1 MGPKTKFKTDYM
13 ILSGLLVATIFW
25 LIDSVLHIFFFN
37 EFDVVLQLIGPNQYN
52 IAIRLIVLC
61 LFILFGSHAQYTIN
75 ARKKAEQDLI
85 DYKNSLEEAVRQG
98 TCKLQEMNE
107 QMRLEIGERKRM
119 EAAVRESEEKYRLL
133 VENANEAIFI
143 LQDNQLKFTNPKAE
157 EIITRLSL
165 DPKQGDLTRLIHAPE
180 REKVVAW
187 YQRRL
192 KGMELPYSFMFRLEG
207 DRAVSIWV
215 ELNSILIKLNG
226 QPATLNFMRD
236 VTLQKKLEEQFY
248 QSQKMESIGT
258 LAGGIA
264 HDFNN
269 LLMGIQ
275 GNISVMQLEV
285 DTADPLQESIQS
297 IVRCVKSGSQLT
309 NQLLAFARGGK
320 YVVTPS
326 NLNTIVHKTVEIFG
340 RTKKEVDL
348 HPVFAKDIW
357 AVEVDPGQIEQVLMN
372 LYVNA
377 WQAMP
382 EGGDLYIE
390 LENVQLDEHY
400 ARLKPFN
407 VRPGRFVKL
416 SVTDTGLGMSPETQ
430 KRIFEPFFST
440 KEKGMGTGLGLA
452 SAYGIIK
459 NHNGFINCYSE
470 LGQGTTFNVYFPV
483 CETPYS
489 PEEGASGDELVEG
502 VPRGDETILFVDD
515 DEEIISVG
523 RKILASLGYT
533 VLAADGGQAAIDLF
547 LDQKKRIDLVI
558 LDYVMPGMGG
568 REVFDVLKQTKPDVK
583 VLLSSGYSSTDQV
596 AALIEKGCRG
606 FIQKPYDTVKM
617 SRIIRTIL
625 DAEPADAAR
634 QDGTGAP
641 V

>member
-1 MGPKTKFKTDYM
+1 MGSKTKFKTDYM
-13 ILSGLLVATIFW
+13 VLSGLLVATIFW
-25 LIDSVLHIFFFN
+25 LIDSILHIFFFN
-37 EFDVVLQLIGPNQYN
+37 EFDIILQLIGPNQYN
-52 IAIRLIVLC
+52 IAIRMIVLC
-61 LFILFGSHAQYTIN
+61 LFLLFGSHAQYTIN
-75 ARKKAEQDLI
+75 ARKKAEQELV

-107 QMRLEIGERKRM
+107 QMRQEITERKRM
-119 EAAVRESEEKYRLL
+119 ESAVRESEEKYRLL

-143 LQDNQLKFTNPKAE
+143 LQDDQVKFTNPKAD

-165 DPKQGDLTRLIHAPE
+165 DPTKPDLTRLIHAQE
-180 REKVVAW
+180 REKVIEW

-207 DRAVSIWV
+207 PRSVSIWV

-226 QPATLNFMRD
+226 KPATLNFMRD

-275 GNISVMQLEV
+275 GNVSVMNLEV
-285 DTADPLQESIQS
+285 GAADPLQESIDS
-297 IVRCVKSGSQLT
+297 IARCVKSGSQLT

-326 NLNTIVHKTVEIFG
+326 NLNTIVHKTAEIFG
-340 RTKKEVDL
+340 RTKKEIDL

-357 AVEVDPGQIEQVLMN
+357 PVEVDPSQIEQVLMN

-382 EGGDLYIE
+382 EGGDLFIE
-390 LENVQLDEHY
+390 LENARLDEHY
-400 ARLKPFN
+400 ARIKPFN
-407 VRPGRFVKL
+407 IRPGRFVKL
-416 SVTDTGLGMSPETQ
+416 SVTDTGVGMTPETQ

-470 LGQGTTFNVYFPV
+470 LGHGTTFNVYFPV
-483 CETPYS
+483 CEETYP
-489 PEEGASGDELVEG
+489 PEDGGADGELVEG
-502 VPRGDETILFVDD
+502 VPGGDETILFVDD
-515 DEEIISVG
+515 DEEIITVG

-533 VLAADGGQAAIDLF
+533 VLVASGGQAAVDLF
-547 LDQKKRIDLVI
+547 IDQQDRIALVI

-568 REVFDVLKQTKPDVK
+568 REVFEALKQIQPEVK
-583 VLLSSGYSSTDQV
+583 VLLSSGYSSTEQV

-617 SRIIRTIL
+617 SRTIRTIL
-625 DAEPADAAR
+625 DGVPVNPAEEN
-634 QDGTGAP
+634 
-641 V
+641 

>member
-1 MGPKTKFKTDYM
+1 MPHKPKIQKDYM
-13 ILSGLLVATIFW
+13 MLSGVLVATIFW
-25 LIDSVLHIFFFN
+25 LIDSVLTIFFSN
-37 EFDVVLQLIGPNQYN
+37 QFDILLQLIGPNQYN

-75 ARKKAEQDLI
+75 ARRKAEQELRNYRD
-85 DYKNSLEEAVRQG
+85 SLEEAVRQG
-98 TCKLQEMNE
+98 TCKLEDMNE
-107 QMRLEIGERKRM
+107 KLRQEIIERKRM

-143 LQDNQLKFTNPKAE
+143 LQGQRVKFTNPKAE
-157 EIITRLSL
+157 EILTRLSIN
-165 DPKQGDLTRLIHAPE
+165 PEASTLIRYINPQE
-180 REKVVAW
+180 REKVIAW

-192 KGMELPYSFMFRLEG
+192 EGKELPYSFMFRLEG
-207 DRAVSIWV
+207 PNATSIWV
-215 ELNSILIKLNG
+215 ELNSILIKLNSK
-226 QPATLNFMRD
+226 PATLNFLRD

-275 GNISVMQLEV
+275 GNISVMNLEV
-285 DTADPLQESIQS
+285 EPDSSLDESLRS
-297 IVRCVKSGSQLT
+297 IERCVKSGSQLT

-320 YVVTPS
+320 YVVTPC
-326 NLNTIVHKTVEIFG
+326 NLNTIVNKTSEIFG
-340 RTKKEVDL
+340 RTKKELDIRRI
-348 HPVFAKDIW
+348 FAKDIW
-357 AVEVDPGQIEQVLMN
+357 PVEVDPGQIEQVLMN

-382 EGGDLYIE
+382 EGGALYLE
-390 LENVQLDEHY
+390 VENVTLDSRY

-407 VRPGRFVKL
+407 VRAGRYVKI
-416 SVTDTGLGMSPETQ
+416 SVTDTGVGMDRETL

-459 NHNGFINCYSE
+459 NHGGFINCYSE
-470 LGQGTTFNVYFPV
+470 LGKGTTFNVYFPV
-483 CETPYS
+483 SDKDFEA
-489 PEEGASGDELVEG
+489 EEDSGDELLESIPG
-502 VPRGDETILFVDD
+502 GHETILFVDD
-515 DEEIISVG
+515 EEEIVSVG
-523 RKILASLGYT
+523 RKILASLGYE
-533 VLAADGGQAAIDLF
+533 VIVAYDGQQA
-547 LDQKKRIDLVI
+547 LDIFSRQGAQIDLVI

-568 REVFDVLKQTKPDVK
+568 KEVFERMHRLDPEVK

-596 AALIEKGCRG
+596 AQLLDQGCKG
-606 FIQKPYDTVKM
+606 FIQKPYDT
-617 SRIIRTIL
+617 SYI
-625 DAEPADAAR
+625 AR
-634 QDGTGAP
+634 KLRELLES
-641 V
+641 

>member
-1 MGPKTKFKTDYM
+1 
-13 ILSGLLVATIFW
+13 
-25 LIDSVLHIFFFN
+25 
-37 EFDVVLQLIGPNQYN
+37 
-52 IAIRLIVLC
+52 
-61 LFILFGSHAQYTIN
+61 
-75 ARKKAEQDLI
+75 
-85 DYKNSLEEAVRQG
+85 
-98 TCKLQEMNE
+98 
-107 QMRLEIGERKRM
+107 
-119 EAAVRESEEKYRLL
+119 
-133 VENANEAIFI
+133 
-143 LQDNQLKFTNPKAE
+143 
-157 EIITRLSL
+157 
-165 DPKQGDLTRLIHAPE
+165 
-180 REKVVAW
+180 
-187 YQRRL
+187 
-192 KGMELPYSFMFRLEG
+192 MELPYSFMFRLEG

-226 QPATLNFMRD
+226 KPATLNFMRD

-275 GNISVMQLEV
+275 GNVSVMQLEV
-285 DTADPLQESIQS
+285 DSDDSLQESIQS
-297 IVRCVKSGSQLT
+297 IARCVKSGSQLT

-326 NLNTIVHKTVEIFG
+326 NLNTIVHKAVEIFG
-340 RTKKEVDL
+340 RTKKEIDL

-357 AVEVDPGQIEQVLMN
+357 PVEVDPGQIEQVLMN

-382 EGGDLYIE
+382 DGGDLYIE
-390 LENVQLDEHY
+390 LENVQLDEQY

-407 VRPGRFVKL
+407 LRPGRYVKI
-416 SVTDTGLGMSPETQ
+416 SVTDTGVGMSPETQ

-470 LGQGTTFNVYFPV
+470 LGHGTTFNVYFPV
-483 CETPYS
+483 CEEHYP
-489 PEEGASGDELVEG
+489 PEEGAGEDELVQG
-502 VPRGDETILFVDD
+502 VPGGDETILFVDD

-523 RKILASLGYT
+523 RKILASLGYA
-533 VLAADGGQAAIDLF
+533 VLVAEGGQAAVDLF
-547 LDQKKRIDLVI
+547 LDQGSRIDLVI

-568 REVFDVLKQTKPDVK
+568 REVFDAIKQIRPDVK

-596 AALIEKGCRG
+596 AALIERGCNG

-625 DAEPADAAR
+625 DTEQADA
-634 QDGTGAP
+634 
-641 V
+641 VKEN

>member
-1 MGPKTKFKTDYM
+1 MGSKTKFKTDYM
-13 ILSGLLVATIFW
+13 VLSGLLVATIFW
-25 LIDSVLHIFFFN
+25 LIDSILHIFFFN
-37 EFDVVLQLIGPNQYN
+37 EFDIILQLIGPNQYN
-52 IAIRLIVLC
+52 IAIRMIVLC
-61 LFILFGSHAQYTIN
+61 LFVLFGSHAQYTIN
-75 ARKKAEQDLI
+75 ARKKAEQELV

-107 QMRLEIGERKRM
+107 QMRQEISERKRM
-119 EAAVRESEEKYRLL
+119 ESAVRESEEKYRLL

-143 LQDNQLKFTNPKAE
+143 LQDDQVKFTNPKAD

-165 DPKQGDLTRLIHAPE
+165 DPTKPDLTRLIHAQE
-180 REKVVAW
+180 REKVIEW

-207 DRAVSIWV
+207 PRSVSIWV

-226 QPATLNFMRD
+226 KPATLNFMRD

-275 GNISVMQLEV
+275 GNVSVMNLEV
-285 DTADPLQESIQS
+285 GAADPLQESIDS
-297 IVRCVKSGSQLT
+297 IARCVKSGSQLT

-326 NLNTIVHKTVEIFG
+326 NLNTIVHKTAEIFG
-340 RTKKEVDL
+340 RTKKEIDL

-357 AVEVDPGQIEQVLMN
+357 PVEVDPSQIEQVLMN

-390 LENVQLDEHY
+390 LENVRLDEHY
-400 ARLKPFN
+400 ARIKPFN
-407 VRPGRFVKL
+407 IRPGRFVKL
-416 SVTDTGLGMSPETQ
+416 SVTDTGVGMIPETQ

-470 LGQGTTFNVYFPV
+470 LGHGTTFNVYFPV
-483 CETPYS
+483 CEETYP
-489 PEEGASGDELVEG
+489 PEDGRADGELVEG
-502 VPRGDETILFVDD
+502 VPGGDETILFVDD
-515 DEEIISVG
+515 DEEIITVG

-533 VLAADGGQAAIDLF
+533 VLVASGGQAAVDTFIDQQ
-547 LDQKKRIDLVI
+547 DRIALVI

-568 REVFDVLKQTKPDVK
+568 REVFEALKQIQPDVK

-617 SRIIRTIL
+617 SRAIRTIL
-625 DAEPADAAR
+625 DGVPVTPAEDN
-634 QDGTGAP
+634 
-641 V
+641 

>member
-13 ILSGLLVATIFW
+13 VLSGLLVATIFW
-25 LIDSVLHIFFFN
+25 LIDSILHIFFFS
-37 EFDVVLQLIGPNQYN
+37 EFDIILQLIGPNQYN
-52 IAIRLIVLC
+52 IAIRMIVLC
-61 LFILFGSHAQYTIN
+61 LFVLFGSHAQYTIN
-75 ARKKAEQDLI
+75 ARKKAEQELV

-107 QMRLEIGERKRM
+107 QMRQEIAERKRM
-119 EAAVRESEEKYRLL
+119 ESAVRESEEKYRLL

-143 LQDNQLKFTNPKAE
+143 LQDDQVKFTNPKAD

-165 DPKQGDLTRLIHAPE
+165 DPTKPDLTRLIHVQE
-180 REKVVAW
+180 REKVIEW

-207 DRAVSIWV
+207 PRSVSIWV

-226 QPATLNFMRD
+226 KPATLNFMRD

-275 GNISVMQLEV
+275 GNVSVMNLEV
-285 DTADPLQESIQS
+285 GAADPLQESIDS
-297 IVRCVKSGSQLT
+297 IARCVKSGSQLT

-326 NLNTIVHKTVEIFG
+326 NLNTIVHKTAEIFG
-340 RTKKEVDL
+340 RTKKEIDL

-357 AVEVDPGQIEQVLMN
+357 PVEVDPSQIEQVLMN

-390 LENVQLDEHY
+390 LENVRLDEHY
-400 ARLKPFN
+400 ARIKPFN
-407 VRPGRFVKL
+407 IRPGRFVKL
-416 SVTDTGLGMSPETQ
+416 SVTDTGVGMTRETQ

-470 LGQGTTFNVYFPV
+470 LGHGTTFNVYFPV
-483 CETPYS
+483 CEETYP
-489 PEEGASGDELVEG
+489 PEEGVADGELVEG
-502 VPRGDETILFVDD
+502 VPGGDETILFVDD
-515 DEEIISVG
+515 DEEIITVG

-533 VLAADGGQAAIDLF
+533 VLVASGGQAAVDLF
-547 LDQKKRIDLVI
+547 IDQQDRVSLVI

-568 REVFDVLKQTKPDVK
+568 REVFEALKQVKPDVK

-617 SRIIRTIL
+617 SRTLRTIL
-625 DAEPADAAR
+625 DEVSAIPAKEN
-634 QDGTGAP
+634 
-641 V
+641 

>member
-1 MGPKTKFKTDYM
+1 MGSRKKFKTDYM
-13 ILSGLLVATIFW
+13 VLSGLLVATIFW
-25 LIDSVLHIFFFN
+25 LIDSILHIFFFN
-37 EFDVVLQLIGPNQYN
+37 EFDIVLQLIGPNQYN
-52 IAIRLIVLC
+52 ISIRLIVLC
-61 LFILFGSHAQYTIN
+61 LFVLFGSHAQYTIN
-75 ARKKAEQDLI
+75 ARKKAEQELVA
-85 DYKNSLEEAVRQG
+85 YKNSLEEAVRQG
-98 TCKLQEMNE
+98 TCQLQEMNE
-107 QMRLEIGERKRM
+107 QMRQEISERKRM
-119 EAAVRESEEKYRLL
+119 EAVVRESEEKYRLL

-143 LQDNQLKFTNPKAE
+143 LQADQIKFTNPKAD
-157 EIITRLSL
+157 EIMTRLSV
-165 DPKQGDLTRLIHAPE
+165 DPAQTDLTGLIHPQE
-180 REKVVAW
+180 REKVIEW

-226 QPATLNFMRD
+226 KPATLNFMRD

-275 GNISVMQLEV
+275 GNVSVMNLEV
-285 DTADPLQESIQS
+285 DSEDPLQESIQS
-297 IVRCVKSGSQLT
+297 IARCVKSGSHLT

-320 YVVTPS
+320 YIVTPS

-357 AVEVDPGQIEQVLMN
+357 PVEVDPSQIEQVLMN

-382 EGGDLYIE
+382 EGGDLYID

-400 ARLKPFN
+400 ARIKPFN

-416 SVTDTGLGMSPETQ
+416 SVTDTGVGMTPETQ

-459 NHNGFINCYSE
+459 NHSGFINCYSE
-470 LGQGTTFNVYFPV
+470 LGHGTTFNVYFPV
-483 CETPYS
+483 CEEDYPA
-489 PEEGASGDELVEG
+489 EEGGGEGELVEG
-502 VPRGDETILFVDD
+502 VPGGDETILFVDD
-515 DEEIISVG
+515 DEEIITVG

-533 VLAADGGQAAIDLF
+533 VLVAGGGQSAVDLF
-547 LDQKKRIDLVI
+547 IDQHERIDLVI

-568 REVFDVLKQTKPDVK
+568 REVFDALVQIQPDVN

-596 AALIEKGCRG
+596 AALIESGCRG

-617 SRIIRTIL
+617 SRTIRTIL
-625 DAEPADAAR
+625 D
-634 QDGTGAP
+634 TAP
-641 V
+641 VNTAEHN

>member
-1 MGPKTKFKTDYM
+1 MGSRKKFKTDYM
-13 ILSGLLVATIFW
+13 VLSGLLVATIFW
-25 LIDSVLHIFFFN
+25 LIDSILHIFFFN
-37 EFDVVLQLIGPNQYN
+37 EFDIVLQLIGPNQYN
-52 IAIRLIVLC
+52 ISIRLIVLC
-61 LFILFGSHAQYTIN
+61 LFVLFGSHAQYTIN
-75 ARKKAEQDLI
+75 ARKKAEQELV

-98 TCKLQEMNE
+98 TCQLQEMNE
-107 QMRLEIGERKRM
+107 QMRQEINERKRM
-119 EAAVRESEEKYRLL
+119 ETVVRESEEKYRLL

-143 LQDNQLKFTNPKAE
+143 LQADQIKFTNPKAD
-157 EIITRLSL
+157 EIMTRLSM
-165 DPKQGDLTRLIHAPE
+165 DPTQTDLTGFIHPQE
-180 REKVVAW
+180 REKVIEW

-226 QPATLNFMRD
+226 KPATLNFMRD

-275 GNISVMQLEV
+275 GNVSVMNLEV
-285 DTADPLQESIQS
+285 DPEDPLQESIQS
-297 IVRCVKSGSQLT
+297 IARCVKSGSQLT

-320 YVVTPS
+320 YIVTPS

-340 RTKKEVDL
+340 RTKKEIDL

-357 AVEVDPGQIEQVLMN
+357 PVEVDPSQIEQVLMN

-382 EGGDLYIE
+382 EGGDLYID

-400 ARLKPFN
+400 ARIKPFN

-416 SVTDTGLGMSPETQ
+416 SVTDTGVGMTPETQ

-470 LGQGTTFNVYFPV
+470 LGHGTTFNVYFPV
-483 CETPYS
+483 CEEGYPA
-489 PEEGASGDELVEG
+489 EEGAREGELVEG
-502 VPRGDETILFVDD
+502 VPGGDETILFVDD
-515 DEEIISVG
+515 DDEIISVG

-533 VLAADGGQAAIDLF
+533 VLVAGGGQSAVDLF
-547 LDQKKRIDLVI
+547 IDQHERIDLVI

-568 REVFDVLKQTKPDVK
+568 REVFDALIQIQPDVN

-596 AALIEKGCRG
+596 AALIERGCRG

-617 SRIIRTIL
+617 SRTIRTIL
-625 DAEPADAAR
+625 DAEPVN
-634 QDGTGAP
+634 TTEHN
-641 V
+641 

>member
-1 MGPKTKFKTDYM
+1 MGSRKKFKTDYM
-13 ILSGLLVATIFW
+13 VLSGLLVATIFW
-25 LIDSVLHIFFFN
+25 LIDSILHIFFFN
-37 EFDVVLQLIGPNQYN
+37 EFDIVLQLIGPNQYN
-52 IAIRLIVLC
+52 ISIRLIVLC
-61 LFILFGSHAQYTIN
+61 LFVLFGSHAQYTIN
-75 ARKKAEQDLI
+75 ARKKAEQELVE
-85 DYKNSLEEAVRQG
+85 YKNSLEEAVRQG
-98 TCKLQEMNE
+98 TCQLQEMNE
-107 QMRLEIGERKRM
+107 QMRQEINERKRM
-119 EAAVRESEEKYRLL
+119 EAVVRESEEKYRLL

-143 LQDNQLKFTNPKAE
+143 LQADQIKFTNPKAD
-157 EIITRLSL
+157 EIMTRLSV
-165 DPKQGDLTRLIHAPE
+165 DPAQTDLTGLIHPQE
-180 REKVVAW
+180 REKVVEW

-226 QPATLNFMRD
+226 KPATLNFMRD

-275 GNISVMQLEV
+275 GNVSVMNLEV
-285 DTADPLQESIQS
+285 DSEDPLQESIQS
-297 IVRCVKSGSQLT
+297 IARCVKSGSQLT

-320 YVVTPS
+320 YIVTPS

-340 RTKKEVDL
+340 RTKKEIDL

-357 AVEVDPGQIEQVLMN
+357 PVEVDPSQIEQVLMN

-382 EGGDLYIE
+382 EGGDLYID

-400 ARLKPFN
+400 ARIKPFN

-416 SVTDTGLGMSPETQ
+416 SVTDTGVGMTPETQ

-470 LGQGTTFNVYFPV
+470 LGHGTTFNVYFPV
-483 CETPYS
+483 CEEDYPT
-489 PEEGASGDELVEG
+489 EEGARDGELVEG
-502 VPRGDETILFVDD
+502 VPGGDETILFVDD

-533 VLAADGGQAAIDLF
+533 VLVAGGGQSAVDLF
-547 LDQKKRIDLVI
+547 VEQHERIDLVI

-568 REVFDVLKQTKPDVK
+568 REVFDALIQIQPNVK

-596 AALIEKGCRG
+596 AALIESGCRG

-617 SRIIRTIL
+617 SRTIRTIL
-625 DAEPADAAR
+625 D
-634 QDGTGAP
+634 TAP
-641 V
+641 VNTAEHN

>member
-1 MGPKTKFKTDYM
+1 MGSKKKFKTDYM
-13 ILSGLLVATIFW
+13 VLTGLLVATIFW
-25 LIDSVLHIFFFN
+25 LIDSILHIFFFN
-37 EFDVVLQLIGPNQYN
+37 EFDIVLQLIGPNQYN
-52 IAIRLIVLC
+52 IAVRMIVLC
-61 LFILFGSHAQYTIN
+61 LFVLFGSHAQYTIN
-75 ARKKAEQDLI
+75 ARKKAEQELI

-107 QMRLEIGERKRM
+107 QMRQEIAERKRM
-119 EAAVRESEEKYRLL
+119 ESAVRESEEKYRLL

-143 LQDNQLKFTNPKAE
+143 LQDDQVKFTNPKAD

-165 DPKQGDLTRLIHAPE
+165 DPTQGDLARLIHPQE
-180 REKVVAW
+180 REKVIEW

-192 KGMELPYSFMFRLEG
+192 QGLELPYSFMFRLEG
-207 DRAVSIWV
+207 DKAVSIWV

-226 QPATLNFMRD
+226 KPATLNFMRD

-275 GNISVMQLEV
+275 GNVSVMNLEV
-285 DTADPLQESIQS
+285 AAADPLQESIQS
-297 IVRCVKSGSQLT
+297 IARCVKSGSQLT

-320 YVVTPS
+320 YIVTPS
-326 NLNTIVHKTVEIFG
+326 NLNTIVHKTSEIFE
-340 RTKKEVDL
+340 RTKKEIDL

-357 AVEVDPGQIEQVLMN
+357 PVEVDPSQIEQVLMN

-390 LENVQLDEHY
+390 LENVRLDEHY
-400 ARLKPFN
+400 ARIKPFN
-407 VRPGRFVKL
+407 IRPGRFVKL
-416 SVTDTGLGMSPETQ
+416 SVTDTGVGMTAETQ

-470 LGQGTTFNVYFPV
+470 IGHGTTFNVYFPK
-483 CETPYS
+483 CDETYP
-489 PEEGASGDELVEG
+489 PEEGIAEGELVEG
-502 VPRGDETILFVDD
+502 VPGGDETILFVDD

-523 RKILASLGYT
+523 RKILASLGYN
-533 VLAADGGQAAIDLF
+533 VLVADGG
-547 LDQKKRIDLVI
+547 R
-558 LDYVMPGMGG
+558 
-568 REVFDVLKQTKPDVK
+568 RR
-583 VLLSSGYSSTDQV
+583 ST
-596 AALIEKGCRG
+596 
-606 FIQKPYDTVKM
+606 FFPT
-617 SRIIRTIL
+617 SRIASIW
-625 DAEPADAAR
+625 
-634 QDGTGAP
+634 
-641 V
+641 

>member
-75 ARKKAEQDLI
+75 ARKKAEQELI

-107 QMRLEIGERKRM
+107 QMRLEIAERKRM

-165 DPKQGDLTRLIHAPE
+165 DPKQRDLARLIHAQE
-180 REKVVAW
+180 REKVIAW
-187 YQRRL
+187 YRRRL

-226 QPATLNFMRD
+226 KPATLNFMRD

-285 DTADPLQESIQS
+285 DAVDPLQESIQS

-390 LENVQLDEHY
+390 LENVQLDAHY

-416 SVTDTGLGMSPETQ
+416 SVTDTGVGMSPETQ

-470 LGQGTTFNVYFPV
+470 LGQGTTFNVYFPI

-489 PEEGASGDELVEG
+489 PEEGASEDELVEG

-533 VLAADGGQAAIDLF
+533 VLVADGGQAAIDLF

-634 QDGTGAP
+634 QSATGTS

>member
-1 MGPKTKFKTDYM
+1 MGSKKKFKTDYM
-13 ILSGLLVATIFW
+13 VLTGLLVATIFW
-25 LIDSVLHIFFFN
+25 LIDSILHIFFFN
-37 EFDVVLQLIGPNQYN
+37 EFDIVLQLIGPNQYN
-52 IAIRLIVLC
+52 IAVRMIVLC
-61 LFILFGSHAQYTIN
+61 LFVLFGSHAQYTIN
-75 ARKKAEQDLI
+75 ARKKAEQELI

-107 QMRLEIGERKRM
+107 QMRQEIAERKRM
-119 EAAVRESEEKYRLL
+119 ESAVRESEEKYRLL

-143 LQDNQLKFTNPKAE
+143 LQDDQVKFTNPKAD

-165 DPKQGDLTRLIHAPE
+165 DPTQGDLARLIHPQE
-180 REKVVAW
+180 REKVIEW

-192 KGMELPYSFMFRLEG
+192 QGLELPYSFMFRLEG
-207 DRAVSIWV
+207 DKAVSIWV

-226 QPATLNFMRD
+226 KPATLNFMRD

-275 GNISVMQLEV
+275 GNVSVMNLEV
-285 DTADPLQESIQS
+285 EAADPLQESIQS
-297 IVRCVKSGSQLT
+297 IARCVKSGSQLT

-320 YVVTPS
+320 YIVTPS
-326 NLNTIVHKTVEIFG
+326 NLNTIVHKTSEIFE
-340 RTKKEVDL
+340 RTKKEIDL
-348 HPVFAKDIW
+348 YPVFAKDIW
-357 AVEVDPGQIEQVLMN
+357 PVEVDPSQIEQVLMN

-390 LENVQLDEHY
+390 LENVRLDEHY
-400 ARLKPFN
+400 ARIKPFN
-407 VRPGRFVKL
+407 IRPGRFVKL
-416 SVTDTGLGMSPETQ
+416 SVTDTGVGMTAETQ

-470 LGQGTTFNVYFPV
+470 IGHGTTFNVYFPKCDV
-483 CETPYS
+483 TYP
-489 PEEGASGDELVEG
+489 PEEGIAEGELVEG
-502 VPRGDETILFVDD
+502 VPGGDETILFVDD

-523 RKILASLGYT
+523 RKILASLGYN
-533 VLAADGGQAAIDLF
+533 VLVADGGQAAVDLF
-547 LDQKKRIDLVI
+547 SDQQDRIDLVI

-568 REVFDVLKQTKPDVK
+568 REVFEALKQIQPDVN

-596 AALIEKGCRG
+596 AALIERGCRG

-617 SRIIRTIL
+617 SRTIRTIL
-625 DAEPADAAR
+625 DTESVP
-634 QDGTGAP
+634 T
-641 V
+641 VEEN

>member
-1 MGPKTKFKTDYM
+1 MGSKKKFKTDYM
-13 ILSGLLVATIFW
+13 VLTGLLVATIFW
-25 LIDSVLHIFFFN
+25 LIDSILHIFFFN
-37 EFDVVLQLIGPNQYN
+37 QFDIVLQLIGPNQYN
-52 IAIRLIVLC
+52 IAVRMIVLC
-61 LFILFGSHAQYTIN
+61 LFVFFGSHAQYTIN
-75 ARKKAEQDLI
+75 ARKKAEQELI

-107 QMRLEIGERKRM
+107 QMRQEIGERKRM
-119 EAAVRESEEKYRLL
+119 ESAVRESEEKYRLL

-143 LQDNQLKFTNPKAE
+143 LQDDQVKFTNPKAD

-165 DPKQGDLTRLIHAPE
+165 DPTQGDLPRLIHPQE
-180 REKVVAW
+180 REKVIEW

-192 KGMELPYSFMFRLEG
+192 QGLELPYSFMFRLEG

-226 QPATLNFMRD
+226 KPATLNFMRD

-275 GNISVMQLEV
+275 GNVSVMNLEV
-285 DTADPLQESIQS
+285 KAADPLQESIQS
-297 IVRCVKSGSQLT
+297 IARCVKSGSQLT

-320 YVVTPS
+320 YIVTPS
-326 NLNTIVHKTVEIFG
+326 NLNTIVHKTSEIFA
-340 RTKKEVDL
+340 RTKKEIDL

-357 AVEVDPGQIEQVLMN
+357 PVEVDPSQIEQVLMN

-400 ARLKPFN
+400 ARIKPFN
-407 VRPGRFVKL
+407 IRPGRFVKL
-416 SVTDTGLGMSPETQ
+416 SVTDTGVGMTAETQ

-470 LGQGTTFNVYFPV
+470 VGHGTTFNVYFPK
-483 CETPYS
+483 CDESYP
-489 PEEGASGDELVEG
+489 PEEGVAEGELVEG
-502 VPRGDETILFVDD
+502 VPGGDETILFVDD

-533 VLAADGGQAAIDLF
+533 VLVANGGQAAVDLF
-547 LDQKKRIDLVI
+547 IDQPDRIDLVI

-568 REVFDVLKQTKPDVK
+568 REVFEALKQIQPDVN

-596 AALIEKGCRG
+596 AALIERGCRG

-617 SRIIRTIL
+617 SRTIRTIL
-625 DAEPADAAR
+625 DTEFVS
-634 QDGTGAP
+634 T
-641 V
+641 VEEN

>member
-1 MGPKTKFKTDYM
+1 MGFKRKFKSDYM
-13 ILSGLLVATIFW
+13 VLSGLLVATVFW
-25 LIDSVLHIFFFN
+25 LIDSILHIFFFN
-37 EFDVVLQLIGPNQYN
+37 EFDIVLQLIGPNQYN
-52 IAIRLIVLC
+52 IAVRLIVLC

-75 ARKKAEQDLI
+75 ARKQAEQELI
-85 DYKNSLEEAVRQG
+85 DYKDSLEEAVRQG
-98 TCKLQEMNE
+98 TCKLQEVNE
-107 QMRLEIGERKRM
+107 QMRQEITERKRM

-143 LQDNQLKFTNPKAE
+143 LQDDHLRFTNPKAE
-157 EIITRLSL
+157 EIVTRLSL
-165 DPKQGDLTRLIHAPE
+165 DPKQADLTRLIHPQE
-180 REKVVAW
+180 REKVIEW
-187 YQRRL
+187 YKRRL
-192 KGMELPYSFMFRLEG
+192 RGMELPYSFMFRLEG
-207 DRAVSIWV
+207 ERSVSIWV
-215 ELNSILIKLNG
+215 ELNSVLIQLNG
-226 QPATLNFMRD
+226 KPATLNFIRD

-285 DTADPLQESIQS
+285 EAADPLQDSIQS
-297 IVRCVKSGSQLT
+297 IARCVQSGSQLT

-340 RTKKEVDL
+340 RTKREVDL

-357 AVEVDPGQIEQVLMN
+357 PVEVDPSQIEQVLMN

-390 LENVQLDEHY
+390 LENVQLDEPY
-400 ARLKPFN
+400 ARSKTFN
-407 VRPGRFVKL
+407 LRPGRFVKL
-416 SVTDTGLGMSPETQ
+416 SVTDTGVGMSPEIQ

-470 LGQGTTFNVYFPV
+470 LGHGTTFNVYFPV
-483 CETPYS
+483 CNGTYPQ
-489 PEEGASGDELVEG
+489 EEGAGEGDLVEG
-502 VPRGDETILFVDD
+502 VPGGDEIILFVDD

-523 RKILASLGYT
+523 RKILGSLGYT
-533 VLAADGGQAAIDLF
+533 VLVAGSGQAAVDLYREQQ
-547 LDQKKRIDLVI
+547 DRIGLVI

-568 REVFDVLKQTKPDVK
+568 REVFETLKAIRPDVN

-596 AALIEKGCRG
+596 AALIDRGCKG

-625 DAEPADAAR
+625 DTAPMGAADR
-634 QDGTGAP
+634 N
-641 V
+641 

>member
-1 MGPKTKFKTDYM
+1 MGSKTKFKTDYM
-13 ILSGLLVATIFW
+13 VLSGLLVATIFW
-25 LIDSVLHIFFFN
+25 LIDSILHIFFFN
-37 EFDVVLQLIGPNQYN
+37 EFDIILQLIGPNQYN
-52 IAIRLIVLC
+52 IAIRMIVLC
-61 LFILFGSHAQYTIN
+61 LFVLFGSHAQYTIN
-75 ARKKAEQDLI
+75 ARKKAEQELV

-107 QMRLEIGERKRM
+107 QMRQEISERKRM
-119 EAAVRESEEKYRLL
+119 ESAVRESEEKYRLL

-143 LQDNQLKFTNPKAE
+143 LQDDQVKFTNPKAD

-165 DPKQGDLTRLIHAPE
+165 DPTKPDLTRLIHAQE
-180 REKVVAW
+180 REKVIEW

-207 DRAVSIWV
+207 PRSVSIWV

-226 QPATLNFMRD
+226 KPATLNFMRD

-275 GNISVMQLEV
+275 GNVSVMNLEV
-285 DTADPLQESIQS
+285 GAADPLQESIDS
-297 IVRCVKSGSQLT
+297 IARCVKSGSQLT

-326 NLNTIVHKTVEIFG
+326 NLNTIVHKTAEIFG
-340 RTKKEVDL
+340 RTKKEIDL

-357 AVEVDPGQIEQVLMN
+357 PVEVDPSQIEQVLMN

-390 LENVQLDEHY
+390 LENVRLDEHY
-400 ARLKPFN
+400 ARIKPFN
-407 VRPGRFVKL
+407 IRPGRFVKL
-416 SVTDTGLGMSPETQ
+416 SVTDTGVGMTPETQ

-470 LGQGTTFNVYFPV
+470 LGHGTTFNVYFPV
-483 CETPYS
+483 CEETYP
-489 PEEGASGDELVEG
+489 PEDGGADGELVEG
-502 VPRGDETILFVDD
+502 VPGGDETILFVDD
-515 DEEIISVG
+515 DEEIITVG

-533 VLAADGGQAAIDLF
+533 VLVASGGQAAVDLF
-547 LDQKKRIDLVI
+547 IDQQDRIALVI

-568 REVFDVLKQTKPDVK
+568 REVFETLKQIQPEVK

-617 SRIIRTIL
+617 SRTIRTIL
-625 DAEPADAAR
+625 DGVAVTPAEEN
-634 QDGTGAP
+634 
-641 V
+641 

>member
-1 MGPKTKFKTDYM
+1 MGSKTKFKTDYM
-13 ILSGLLVATIFW
+13 VLSGLLVATIFW
-25 LIDSVLHIFFFN
+25 LIDSILHIFFFN
-37 EFDVVLQLIGPNQYN
+37 EFDIILQLIGPNQYN

-61 LFILFGSHAQYTIN
+61 LFVLFGSHAQYTIN
-75 ARKKAEQDLI
+75 ARKKAEQELV

-107 QMRLEIGERKRM
+107 QMRQEIAERKRM
-119 EAAVRESEEKYRLL
+119 ESAVRESEEKYRLL

-143 LQDNQLKFTNPKAE
+143 LQDDQVKFTNPKAD

-165 DPKQGDLTRLIHAPE
+165 DPTKPDLTRLIHVQE
-180 REKVVAW
+180 REKVIEW

-207 DRAVSIWV
+207 PRSVSIWV

-226 QPATLNFMRD
+226 KPATLNFMRD

-275 GNISVMQLEV
+275 GNVSVMNLEV
-285 DTADPLQESIQS
+285 DADDPLQESIQS
-297 IVRCVKSGSQLT
+297 IARCVKSGSQLT

-326 NLNTIVHKTVEIFG
+326 NLNTIVHKTSEIFG
-340 RTKKEVDL
+340 RTKKEIDL

-357 AVEVDPGQIEQVLMN
+357 PVEVDPSQIEQVLMN

-390 LENVQLDEHY
+390 LENVRLDEHY
-400 ARLKPFN
+400 ARIKPFN
-407 VRPGRFVKL
+407 IRPGRFVKL
-416 SVTDTGLGMSPETQ
+416 SVTDTGVGMTAETQ

-470 LGQGTTFNVYFPV
+470 LGHGTTFNVYFPV
-483 CETPYS
+483 CEETYP
-489 PEEGASGDELVEG
+489 PEDGGADGELVEG
-502 VPRGDETILFVDD
+502 VPGGDETVLFVDD
-515 DEEIISVG
+515 DEEIITVG

-533 VLAADGGQAAIDLF
+533 VLVASGGQAAVDTFIDHQ
-547 LDQKKRIDLVI
+547 DRIALVI

-568 REVFDVLKQTKPDVK
+568 REVFEALKQIQPDVK

-617 SRIIRTIL
+617 SRTIRTIL
-625 DAEPADAAR
+625 DGVPVNPAEEN
-634 QDGTGAP
+634 
-641 V
+641 

>member
-1 MGPKTKFKTDYM
+1 MGSKKKFKTDYM
-13 ILSGLLVATIFW
+13 VLSGLLIATIFW
-25 LIDSVLHIFFFN
+25 LIDSILHIFFFN
-37 EFDVVLQLIGPNQYN
+37 EFDIILQLIGPNQYN
-52 IAIRLIVLC
+52 IAVRMIVLC
-61 LFILFGSHAQYTIN
+61 LFVLFGSHAQYTIN
-75 ARKKAEQDLI
+75 ARKRAEQELVE
-85 DYKNSLEEAVRQG
+85 YKNSLEEAVRQG
-98 TCKLQEMNE
+98 TCKLQEVNE
-107 QMRLEIGERKRM
+107 QMRQEITERKRM
-119 EAAVRESEEKYRLL
+119 ESIVRESEEKYRLL

-143 LQDNQLKFTNPKAE
+143 LQDNQVKFTNPKAD

-165 DPKQGDLTRLIHAPE
+165 DPMATDLARLIHPQE
-180 REKVVAW
+180 REKVLEW

-192 KGMELPYSFMFRLEG
+192 KGLELPYSFMFRLEG
-207 DRAVSIWV
+207 ERAVSIWV

-226 QPATLNFMRD
+226 KQATLNFMRD

-275 GNISVMQLEV
+275 GNVSVMNLEV
-285 DTADPLQESIQS
+285 GADDPLQESIRS
-297 IVRCVKSGSQLT
+297 IARCVTSGSQLT

-326 NLNTIVHKTVEIFG
+326 NMNTIVHKTAEIFG

-357 AVEVDPGQIEQVLMN
+357 PVEVDPSQIEQVLMN

-390 LENVQLDEHY
+390 LENVRLDEHY
-400 ARLKPFN
+400 ARIKPFN
-407 VRPGRFVKL
+407 VRPGKFVKL
-416 SVTDTGLGMSPETQ
+416 SVTDTGVGMTPETQ

-470 LGQGTTFNVYFPV
+470 LGHGTTFNVYFPV
-483 CETPYS
+483 CEETYPT
-489 PEEGASGDELVEG
+489 EEGAAEGDLIEG
-502 VPRGDETILFVDD
+502 VPGGDETILFVDD

-533 VLAADGGQAAIDLF
+533 VLVAGGGQAALDLF
-547 LDQKKRIDLVI
+547 NEQKEDIDLVI
-558 LDYVMPGMGG
+558 LDYVMPGLGG
-568 REVFDVLKQTKPDVK
+568 REVFDGMLQIRSDVK

-596 AALIEKGCRG
+596 AALIEKGCKG
-606 FIQKPYDTVKM
+606 FIQKPYDTIKM
-617 SRIIRTIL
+617 SRTIRTIL
-625 DAEPADAAR
+625 DAEPAEITASN
-634 QDGTGAP
+634 
-641 V
+641 

>member
-1 MGPKTKFKTDYM
+1 MGSKTKFKTDYM
-13 ILSGLLVATIFW
+13 VLSGLLVATIFW
-25 LIDSVLHIFFFN
+25 LIDSILHIFFFN
-37 EFDVVLQLIGPNQYN
+37 EFDIILQLIGPNQYN
-52 IAIRLIVLC
+52 IAIRMIVLC
-61 LFILFGSHAQYTIN
+61 LFVLFGSHAQYTIN
-75 ARKKAEQDLI
+75 ARKKAEQELV

-107 QMRLEIGERKRM
+107 QMRQEISERKRM
-119 EAAVRESEEKYRLL
+119 ESAVRESEEKYRLL

-143 LQDNQLKFTNPKAE
+143 LQDDQVKFTNPKAD

-165 DPKQGDLTRLIHAPE
+165 DPTKPDLTRLIHAQE
-180 REKVVAW
+180 REKVIEW

-192 KGMELPYSFMFRLEG
+192 RGMELPYSFMFRLEG
-207 DRAVSIWV
+207 PRSVSIWV

-226 QPATLNFMRD
+226 KPATLNFMRD

-275 GNISVMQLEV
+275 GNVSVMNLEV
-285 DTADPLQESIQS
+285 GAADPLQESIDS
-297 IVRCVKSGSQLT
+297 IARCVKSGSQLT

-326 NLNTIVHKTVEIFG
+326 NLNTIVHKTAEIFG
-340 RTKKEVDL
+340 RTKKEIDL

-357 AVEVDPGQIEQVLMN
+357 PVEVDPSQIEQVLMN

-390 LENVQLDEHY
+390 LENVRLDEHY
-400 ARLKPFN
+400 ARIKPFN
-407 VRPGRFVKL
+407 IRPGRFVKL
-416 SVTDTGLGMSPETQ
+416 SVTDTGVGMTAETQ

-470 LGQGTTFNVYFPV
+470 LGHGTTFNVYFPV
-483 CETPYS
+483 CEATYP
-489 PEEGASGDELVEG
+489 PEDGGADGELVEG
-502 VPRGDETILFVDD
+502 VPGGDETVLFVDD
-515 DEEIISVG
+515 DEEIITVG

-533 VLAADGGQAAIDLF
+533 VLVASGGQAAVDMFIDQQ
-547 LDQKKRIDLVI
+547 DRIALVI

-568 REVFDVLKQTKPDVK
+568 REVFEALKQIQPDVK

-596 AALIEKGCRG
+596 AALIAKGCRG
-606 FIQKPYDTVKM
+606 FIQKPYDTVKV
-617 SRIIRTIL
+617 SRAIRTIL
-625 DAEPADAAR
+625 DGGSVKPA
-634 QDGTGAP
+634 QEN
-641 V
+641 

>member
-1 MGPKTKFKTDYM
+1 MGSKTKFKTDYM
-13 ILSGLLVATIFW
+13 VLSGLLVATIFW
-25 LIDSVLHIFFFN
+25 LIDSILHIFFFN
-37 EFDVVLQLIGPNQYN
+37 EFDIILQLIGPNQYN
-52 IAIRLIVLC
+52 IAIRMIVLC
-61 LFILFGSHAQYTIN
+61 LFVLFGSHAQYTIN
-75 ARKKAEQDLI
+75 ARKKAEQELV

-107 QMRLEIGERKRM
+107 QMRQEISERKRM
-119 EAAVRESEEKYRLL
+119 ESAVRESEEKYRLL

-143 LQDNQLKFTNPKAE
+143 LQDDQVKFTNPKAD

-165 DPKQGDLTRLIHAPE
+165 DPTKPDLTRLIHAQE
-180 REKVVAW
+180 REKVIEW

-207 DRAVSIWV
+207 PRSVSIWV

-226 QPATLNFMRD
+226 KPATLNFMRD

-275 GNISVMQLEV
+275 GNVSVMNLEV
-285 DTADPLQESIQS
+285 GAADPLQESIDS
-297 IVRCVKSGSQLT
+297 IARCVKSGSQLT

-326 NLNTIVHKTVEIFG
+326 NLNTIVHKTAEIFG
-340 RTKKEVDL
+340 RTKKEIDL

-357 AVEVDPGQIEQVLMN
+357 PVEVDPSQIEQVLMN

-390 LENVQLDEHY
+390 LENVRLDEHY
-400 ARLKPFN
+400 ARIKPFN
-407 VRPGRFVKL
+407 IRPGRFVKL
-416 SVTDTGLGMSPETQ
+416 SVTDTGVGMTPETQ

-470 LGQGTTFNVYFPV
+470 LGHGTTFNVYFPV
-483 CETPYS
+483 CEETYP
-489 PEEGASGDELVEG
+489 PEDGGADGELVEG
-502 VPRGDETILFVDD
+502 VPGGDETILFVDD
-515 DEEIISVG
+515 DEEIITVG

-533 VLAADGGQAAIDLF
+533 VLVASGGQAAVDTFIDQQ
-547 LDQKKRIDLVI
+547 DRIALVI

-568 REVFDVLKQTKPDVK
+568 REVFEALKQIQPDVK

-617 SRIIRTIL
+617 SRAIRTIL
-625 DAEPADAAR
+625 DGVPVTPAEDN
-634 QDGTGAP
+634 
-641 V
+641 

>member
-1 MGPKTKFKTDYM
+1 MGSQRKFKTDYM
-13 ILSGLLVATIFW
+13 VLSGLLVATVFW
-25 LIDSVLHIFFFN
+25 LIDSILHIFFFN
-37 EFDVVLQLIGPNQYN
+37 EFDIVLQLIGPNQYN
-52 IAIRLIVLC
+52 IAIRMIVLC

-75 ARKKAEQDLI
+75 ARKQAEQELI
-85 DYKNSLEEAVRQG
+85 DYKDSLEDAVRQG
-98 TCKLQEMNE
+98 TCKLQEVNE
-107 QMRLEIGERKRM
+107 QMRQEIAERKRM
-119 EAAVRESEEKYRLL
+119 ETAVRESEEKYRLL

-143 LQDNQLKFTNPKAE
+143 LQDDRLKFTNPKAE
-157 EIITRLSL
+157 EIITRLAL
-165 DPKQGDLTRLIHAPE
+165 DPARGDLTRVIPPQE
-180 REKVVAW
+180 REKVVEW

-192 KGMELPYSFMFRLEG
+192 RGMELPYSFMFRLEG
-207 DRAVSIWV
+207 ERAVSIWV

-226 QPATLNFMRD
+226 KPATLNFMRD

-275 GNISVMQLEV
+275 GNVSVMQLEV
-285 DTADPLQESIQS
+285 EAADPLQESIQS
-297 IVRCVKSGSQLT
+297 IARCVKSGSQLT

-320 YVVTPS
+320 YLVTPS
-326 NLNTIVHKTVEIFG
+326 NLNTIVNKTVEIFG
-340 RTKKEVDL
+340 RTKREVDL

-357 AVEVDPGQIEQVLMN
+357 PVEVDPSQIEQVLMN

-382 EGGDLYIE
+382 EGGHLHIE

-400 ARLKPFN
+400 ARVKPFN
-407 VRPGRFVKL
+407 IRPGRFVKI
-416 SVTDTGLGMSPETQ
+416 SVTDTGVGMSPETR

-470 LGQGTTFNVYFPV
+470 LGHGTTFNIYFPM
-483 CETPYS
+483 CEETYPA
-489 PEEGASGDELVEG
+489 EEGVKEGDLVEG
-502 VPRGDETILFVDD
+502 VPGGDETILFVDD
-515 DEEIISVG
+515 DEEIINVG
-523 RKILASLGYT
+523 RKILSSLGYT
-533 VLAADGGQAAIDLF
+533 VLVAAGGQAAVDLF
-547 LDQKKRIDLVI
+547 VEKEGRIDLVI

-568 REVFDVLKQTKPDVK
+568 REVFEALKAMQPDVN

-617 SRIIRTIL
+617 SRTIRAIL
-625 DAEPADAAR
+625 DAVPVEPAA
-634 QDGTGAP
+634 QN
-641 V
+641 